1 MVIIDVVGLQ
11 CLIPL
16 APTEPARGLLLQLE
30 EGVDVF
36 GEETSRP
43 RYRGVLR
50 GRWPMV
56 YLVYLQNDVPL
67 LDRLGY
73 FRGTPRPGDGSPH
86 ICAATHIYGFS
97 IGARSTQGKFQFSS
111 GFPDVPPGTGSI
123 YSSTDTGM

>member
-1 MVIIDVVGLQ
+1 MVIVDVVGPQ

-16 APTEPARGLLLQLE
+16 APAGPARGLLLQFE

-43 RYRGVLR
+43 RYGVVLR

-56 YLVYLQNDVPL
+56 YLVYLRDDIPL

-73 FRGTPRPGDGSPH
+73 FRGTPSPGDGSPS
-86 ICAATHIYGFS
+86 ICAATHIYGFG

-111 GFPDVPPGTGSI
+111 GHVW
-123 YSSTDTGM
+123 